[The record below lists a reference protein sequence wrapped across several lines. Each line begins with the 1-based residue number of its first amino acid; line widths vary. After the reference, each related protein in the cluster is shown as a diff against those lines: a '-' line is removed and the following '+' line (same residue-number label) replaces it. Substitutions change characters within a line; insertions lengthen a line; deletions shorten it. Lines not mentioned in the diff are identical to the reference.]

1 MRRKHV
7 YGLIIVF
14 LFLVGINLSEIIIGN
29 GKFDD
34 YFSFVI
40 SGIML
45 IFLTVNCF
53 KNPKDS

>member
-29 GKFDD
+29 VKFDD

-45 IFLTVNCF
+45 FF
-53 KNPKDS
+53 